1 MAENTRIKPKK
12 EKTVITQIKEYK
24 SSDGKGLETYYYP
37 NNIMTDEMVNKTVI
51 FMAMKG
57 KSLGEAH
64 VANLKNFKDGSN
76 KPSLDEVIGMAV
88 LPLTAAISDDQSH
101 TWTENSYLSAITG
114 ASSGMEG
121 WAKGGKKEGEFV
133 QGLKG
138 KVGRFFKGVS
148 STLSFLG
155 ESSEKL
161 GALSDALGV
170 RKPML
175 NPGQFQN
182 YSGSGLRSFSFD
194 FTFIPESEKERDQV
208 INIIKFFKRCSSPS
222 TPKWSIDTEKDSI
235 TSRMVM
241 LAPMTWEVFVCNKTV
256 NDLLSFHKCV
266 CTKVSVKYGDSEK
279 VAMFKDGM
287 VKQITLGLSFSECD
301 LQTSRSYGD
310 TEEWGD
316 IIAEVGKFMDNAA
329 KDAWNTVTEKAENT
343 LIRAGDTIE
352 GTWGE
357 AKNMVVSGYN
367 YAKEH
372 VFGG

>member
-1 MAENTRIKPKK
+1 MAEDTRIKPKK

-24 SSDGKGLETYYYP
+24 PSNGKGLETYYYP

-57 KSLGEAH
+57 KSLGQEKLN
-64 VANLKNFKDGSN
+64 NLKNFKKGDG
-76 KPSLDEVIGMAV
+76 KPSLDEVVGMAV

-101 TWTENSYLSAITG
+101 KWSEGSYLSAITG
-114 ASSGMEG
+114 ASSGIEG
-121 WAKGGKKEGEFV
+121 WSNAGMDKKGGGFV
-133 QGLKG
+133 SGTKG
-138 KVGRFFKGVS
+138 VVGRFFGGVS
-148 STLSFLG
+148 KAVNFLG
-155 ESSEKL
+155 ESSQQV
-161 GALSDALGV
+161 GALADALGV
-170 RKPML
+170 RKPVI

-182 YSGSGLRSFSFD
+182 YSGSELRSFSFD
-194 FTFIPESEKERDQV
+194 FTFIPESESERDQV

-222 TPKWSIDTEKDSI
+222 TPKWSVATEEDSI

-287 VKQITLGLSFSECD
+287 IKQITLGLSFSECE

-310 TEEWGD
+310 TEEWSD
-316 IIAEVGKFMDNAA
+316 IINEVTDFMRNSLE
-329 KDAWNTVTEKAENT
+329 DAWNSALGFLGFGGGDSEKTLPEN
-343 LIRAGDTIE
+343 
-352 GTWGE
+352 
-357 AKNMVVSGYN
+357 AKSHT
-367 YAKEH
+367 AKE
-372 VFGG
+372 

>member
-1 MAENTRIKPKK
+1 MAEDTKIKPKK
-12 EKTVITQIKEYK
+12 EKTFITQIKEYK
-24 SSDGKGLETYYYP
+24 PSNGKSLETYYYP

-57 KSLGEAH
+57 KSLGEAKLD
-64 VANLKNFKDGSN
+64 NLTNFKKGDG

-101 TWTENSYLSAITG
+101 TWTESSYLSAITG
-114 ASSGMEG
+114 ASSGMGG
-121 WAKGGKKEGEFV
+121 WSNGGDKKGGFV
-133 QGLKG
+133 SGLKG
-138 KVGRFFKGVS
+138 KIGTFFKGVS
-148 STLSFLG
+148 STLSFI
-155 ESSEKL
+155 EDSSQKV
-161 GALSDALGV
+161 GALADALGV
-170 RKPML
+170 RKPLL

-194 FTFIPESEKERDQV
+194 FTFIPESESERDQV

-222 TPKWSIDTEKDSI
+222 TPKWTENTEADSI
-235 TSRMVM
+235 SSRMIM

-287 VKQITLGLSFSECD
+287 IKQITLGLSFSECE

-310 TEEWGD
+310 TEEWSD
-316 IIAEVGKFMDNAA
+316 IMTEVGKFVENTA
-329 KDAWNTVTEKAENT
+329 KDALNRTLGFFSFDSDESEETLPEN
-343 LIRAGDTIE
+343 
-352 GTWGE
+352 
-357 AKNMVVSGYN
+357 AKSHLP
-367 YAKEH
+367 EE
-372 VFGG
+372 

>member
-24 SSDGKGLETYYYP
+24 PSDGKGLETYYYP

-57 KSLGEAH
+57 KSIGEAK
-64 VANLKNFKDGSN
+64 LSELENFKKGES
-76 KPSLDEVIGMAV
+76 KSSLDSVIGMAV

-101 TWTENSYLSAITG
+101 TWTESSYLSAITG
-114 ASSGMEG
+114 ASSGMEAWSKAG
-121 WAKGGKKEGEFV
+121 MDKKGGDFV
-133 QGLKG
+133 PGMKG
-138 KVGRFFKGVS
+138 KVGRFFGGFSKAIN
-148 STLSFLG
+148 FLG
-155 ESSEKL
+155 ESSQQM
-161 GALSDALGV
+161 GALTDALGV
-170 RKPML
+170 RKPMI

-287 VKQITLGLSFSECD
+287 VKQITLGLSFSECE

-316 IIAEVGKFMDNAA
+316 IIAEVEKSVGNAV
-329 KDAWNTVTEKAENT
+329 KDTWNAVTENVEEK
-343 LIRAGDTIE
+343 LIKTGDKIE
-352 GTWGE
+352 GTWNE
-357 AKNMVVSGYN
+357 VVDRAKSYLPWG
-367 YAKEH
+367 
-372 VFGG
+372 

>member
-1 MAENTRIKPKK
+1 MAEDTKIKPKK
-12 EKTVITQIKEYK
+12 EKTFITQIKEYK
-24 SSDGKGLETYYYP
+24 PSNGKSLETYYYP

-57 KSLGEAH
+57 KSLGDEKL
-64 VANLKNFKDGSN
+64 ANLTNFKKGEG

-88 LPLTAAISDDQSH
+88 LPLTSAISDDQAH
-101 TWTENSYLSAITG
+101 TWTESSYLSAITG
-114 ASSGMEG
+114 ASNGIEAWSKAGMD
-121 WAKGGKKEGEFV
+121 KKEGDFV
-133 QGLKG
+133 PGFKG
-138 KVGRFFKGVS
+138 KVGRFFGGVS
-148 STLSFLG
+148 SALSFI
-155 ESSEKL
+155 EDSSQKL

-194 FTFIPESEKERDQV
+194 FTFIPESESERDQV

-222 TPKWSIDTEKDSI
+222 TPKWSCATENDSI

-287 VKQITLGLSFSECD
+287 IKQITLGLSFSECE

-310 TEEWGD
+310 TEEWAD
-316 IIAEVGKFMDNAA
+316 IITEVEKFVANTA
-329 KDAWNTVTEKAENT
+329 KDAFKSALESVGLGGLMSGDSEKSEETLQEKASENTVSE
-343 LIRAGDTIE
+343 D
-352 GTWGE
+352 
-357 AKNMVVSGYN
+357 
-367 YAKEH
+367 
-372 VFGG
+372 

>member
-1 MAENTRIKPKK
+1 MAEDTKIKPKK

-57 KSLGEAH
+57 KSLGEAK
-64 VANLKNFKDGSN
+64 LSELENFKKGES
-76 KPSLDEVIGMAV
+76 KPSLDSVIGMAV

-101 TWTENSYLSAITG
+101 TWTESSYLSAITG
-114 ASSGMEG
+114 VSNNMAG
-121 WAKGGKKEGEFV
+121 WSKGGDLVK
-133 QGLKG
+133 GLKG
-138 KVGRFFKGVS
+138 KVGRFFGGVS
-148 STLSFLG
+148 SVINFMG

-161 GALSDALGV
+161 GALSDAFGV

-235 TSRMVM
+235 TSRIVM

-316 IIAEVGKFMDNAA
+316 IIAEVGKFMENAA
-329 KDAWNTVTEKAENT
+329 KDAWNTVTEKAEDAA
-343 LIRAGDTIE
+343 IEAGDTIE
-352 GTWGE
+352 GTWNE
-357 AKNMVVSGYN
+357 VVDNAVSVYN
-367 YAKEH
+367 KAMSYLPWGR
-372 VFGG
+372 GG

>member
-24 SSDGKGLETYYYP
+24 PSDGKGLETYYYP

-57 KSLGEAH
+57 KSIGEAK
-64 VANLKNFKDGSN
+64 LSEFEKFKKGES
-76 KPSLDEVIGMAV
+76 KPSLDSVIGMAV
-88 LPLTAAISDDQSH
+88 LPLTAAISDDQTH
-101 TWTENSYLSAITG
+101 TWTESSYLSAITG
-114 ASSGMEG
+114 TSSGIESA
-121 WAKGGKKEGEFV
+121 AKGVKTEGLVKKLAGKA
-133 QGLKG
+133 
-138 KVGRFFKGVS
+138 GRFFGGVS
-148 STLSFLG
+148 STLNFLG
-155 ESSEKL
+155 ESSQQL
-161 GALSDALGV
+161 GALSDAFGV

-222 TPKWSIDTEKDSI
+222 TPKWSKETEQDSV
-235 TSRMVM
+235 TSRIVM

-287 VKQITLGLSFSECD
+287 VKQITLGLSFSECE

-329 KDAWNTVTEKAENT
+329 KDAWNTVTEKAEDMA
-343 LIRAGDTIE
+343 IEAGDKIE
-352 GTWGE
+352 GTWNE
-357 AKNMVVSGYN
+357 VKDNAVSLYDRTMSFL
-367 YAKEH
+367 
-372 VFGG
+372 FGG